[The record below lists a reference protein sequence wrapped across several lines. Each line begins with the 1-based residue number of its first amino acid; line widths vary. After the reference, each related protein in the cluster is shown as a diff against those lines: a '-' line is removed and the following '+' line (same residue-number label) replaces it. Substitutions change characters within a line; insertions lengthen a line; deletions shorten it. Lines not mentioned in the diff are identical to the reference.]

1 MGGTITSDTI
11 TQDLSNYT
19 TRNSQINYNIANN
32 LPTYITLFNSNLGQY
47 VKSGGFNNVVSN
59 SNVLTPSYLGATSN
73 WSNIQ
78 TMLSNTQQLTKDMT
92 ASLADYNGT
101 NSDETND
108 INRINTTTGNIN
120 TELLNLKQVKV
131 DLDISTSRQDSIV
144 SSTKD
149 QSYVQGLSG
158 KLGFT
163 RPIKPTSVALL
174 IGIGFFILF
183 VTGLILKDFFMLSA
197 DIAAEYFSLS
207 EISSYLSASTSRSII
222 LGIVGTFT
230 LYAIGLYVYFYVYL
244 K

>member
-1 MGGTITSDTI
+1 MGDAIAAV
-11 TQDLSNYT
+11 LSNYH
-19 TRNSQINYNIANN
+19 TRKDEINYNITNN
-32 LPTYITLFNSNLGQY
+32 LPTYITLFNSNLGDY
-47 VKSGGFNNVVSN
+47 IKSGGFDQVVGSTGQQ
-59 SNVLTPSYLGATSN
+59 SNVASPSYLVASSN
-73 WSNIQ
+73 WSQIQ
-78 TMLSNTQQLTKDMT
+78 TVLSNTQQLTKDMT
-92 ASLADYNGT
+92 ASLASYNGT

-108 INRINTTTGNIN
+108 VARINTVKDNIL
-120 TELLNLKQVKV
+120 TAQSNLTQSQI
-131 DLDISTSRQDSIV
+131 DLDISTSRQDSITT
-144 SSTKD
+144 STKD
-149 QSYVQGLSG
+149 HSYVQGLSG
-158 KLGFT
+158 NLGFT

-222 LGIVGTFT
+222 LGIVGTFV

>member
-1 MGGTITSDTI
+1 MGDTI
-11 TQDLSNYT
+11 AVDLSNYRV
-19 TRNSQINYNIANN
+19 RNSQINYNIANN
-32 LPTYITLFNSNLGQY
+32 LQTYITLFNSNLGEY
-47 VKSGGFNNVVSN
+47 VKSGGFDQVVGASGQQTNVA
-59 SNVLTPSYLGATSN
+59 TPSYLGATSN

-92 ASLADYNGT
+92 ASLASYNGT

-108 INRINTTTGNIN
+108 VARINTVKSNII
-120 TELLNLKQVKV
+120 TAQTRLKESQV
-131 DLDISTSRQDSIV
+131 DLDISTSRQDSITT
-144 SSTKD
+144 STKD

-207 EISSYLSASTSRSII
+207 EISSYLSESTSRSII
-222 LGIVGTFT
+222 LGVVATFI

>member
-1 MGGTITSDTI
+1 MGDAIAAV
-11 TQDLSNYT
+11 LSNY
-19 TRNSQINYNIANN
+19 RVRENQINYNIDNR
-32 LPTYITLFNSNLGQY
+32 LGTYITLFNSNLGEY
-47 VKSGGFNNVVSN
+47 IKTGGFDQVDGASGQQ
-59 SNVLTPSYLGATSN
+59 SNVASPSYLVATSN
-73 WSNIQ
+73 WSQIQ
-78 TMLSNTQQLTKDMT
+78 TLLSNTQQLTKDMT
-92 ASLADYNGT
+92 ASLASYNGT

-108 INRINTTTGNIN
+108 VRTINTVKDNIL
-120 TELLNLKQVKV
+120 TAQSNLTQSQI
-131 DLDISTSRQDSIV
+131 DLDISTSRQDSITT
-144 SSTKD
+144 STKD

-174 IGIGFFILF
+174 IGIGFFIFF

-222 LGIVGTFT
+222 LGVVATFV